1 MNVKDRIS
9 MDLHQ
14 PIDYL
19 PFEVPF
25 YVLGETSKSKLRM
38 LEQQRRRAKS
48 LKNRKEQ
55 LLVSYYIGQTLE
67 VVPHNQRTSYIQAIS
82 HYTKVTAVRIYYL
95 FELLEPQQIL
105 RTQTMTIGMIAK
117 LKQNDYTELVE
128 EAASIA
134 GARTLEEEDVNI

>member
-1 MNVKDRIS
+1 MSSKDKIS
-9 MDLHQ
+9 TDLNRLT
-14 PIDYL
+14 DYM

-25 YVLGETSKSKLRM
+25 YALGEVSKSKLRM

-67 VVPHNQRTSYIQAIS
+67 AVPSNQRTSYVQALS

-95 FELLEPQQIL
+95 FELLGPQQIL
-105 RTQTMTIGMIAK
+105 RT
-117 LKQNDYTELVE
+117 
-128 EAASIA
+128 
-134 GARTLEEEDVNI
+134 R